1 MEQGYSWSSKRTDA
15 DPRLRCEED
24 DRKDGN
30 KSRALRRATMEEL
43 KYRDGRSIS
52 GDKAPCC
59 RGRRKDE
66 TEAQERSGMCVILE
80 TNSYSSV
87 FEDKGSDPGE

>member
-1 MEQGYSWSSKRTDA
+1 MIRH
-15 DPRLRCEED
+15 
-24 DRKDGN
+24 
-30 KSRALRRATMEEL
+30 RAV
-43 KYRDGRSIS
+43 
-52 GDKAPCC
+52 GDVGKI
-59 RGRRKDE
+59 E